1 MVNDIRTAL
10 RRQKNKL
17 KLFVC
22 EKFLTYLCSTN
33 TLTDKYNGKNKNNL
47 KLNQNGWLK
56 NSPTWR
62 SLKNKNI
69 KVKNGQ
75 ELQEIKSWPR
85 LKKKPSLN
93 GGGFLLK
100 GVGD

>member
-1 MVNDIRTAL
+1 LLYYESRFKI
-10 RRQKNKL
+10 KGG
-17 KLFVC
+17 
-22 EKFLTYLCSTN
+22 KF
-33 TLTDKYNGKNKNNL
+33 NGKSKNNL

-62 SLKNKNI
+62 SLKNKN
-69 KVKNGQ
+69 VKDKDRQ
-75 ELQEIKSWPR
+75 ELQEIKSWSR

-100 GVGD
+100 GVGVKCLPHNDRN

>member
-1 MVNDIRTAL
+1 
-10 RRQKNKL
+10 
-17 KLFVC
+17 LFC
-22 EKFLTYLCSTN
+22 IPIIYAYLCSTN
-33 TLTDKYNGKNKNNL
+33 PLTDKYNGKSKNNR

-62 SLKNKNI
+62 SLKNKN
-69 KVKNGQ
+69 VKDKDRQ
-75 ELQEIKSWPR
+75 ELQEIKSWSR